1 MARGTQGPLD
11 PDQLVGEYRLYDR
24 AVDIVSIYHWLFT
37 GTKELPATVEHFER
51 YPRVPTDAGS
61 VVTPDFTFLF
71 KDGRGIAAE
80 IANIAL
86 HDGSVES
93 LCRQLDKYSR
103 LTHLPDAQGGLSPV
117 RVLDVVYL
125 TPIET
130 ASAAV
135 RRVCAERLDS
145 PDHWYKPARRPVVI
159 QFAASPDFYVL
170 QFWPDKSVNGSLEPG
185 GDANYCNFEDMK
197 VKPGHFAANKVKFGF
212 MNDPVKPLYL
222 ATRLWTSIFPSRFGT
237 DGVFEASGTE
247 ITRVVQDQYGIV
259 RSTDVDAA
267 MAILRVA
274 GLATE
279 KDGVWRVR
287 RRNLR
292 PIASDIHAAI
302 AKMID
307 QGPPTS
313 KKRKRSSHDSPP
325 LFEFDEMAGEAT
337 A

>member
-1 MARGTQGPLD
+1 MARGTKGPLD
-11 PDQLVGEYRLYDR
+11 PDALVSDFRLYDR

-37 GTKELPATVEHFER
+37 STKELPSTVEHFER
-51 YPRVPTDAGS
+51 YPRVPGDGGS
-61 VVTPDFTFLF
+61 VVTPDFTVLF

-93 LCRQLDKYSR
+93 LCRQLEKYSR
-103 LTHLPDAQGGLSPV
+103 LTELPNAQGGFSPV
-117 RVLDVVYL
+117 QALDVIFL

-135 RRVCAERLDS
+135 RRVCAERLDA

-159 QFAASPDFYVL
+159 QFAASSDFYVL
-170 QFWPDKSVNGSLEPG
+170 QFWPDRSVNGALEPSE
-185 GDANYCNFEDMK
+185 DANYCDFDDLK
-197 VKPGHFAANKVKFGF
+197 VRPDHFAPNKVKYGF

-222 ATRLWTSIFPSRFGT
+222 ATRLWTSVFPSRFGT
-237 DGVFEASGTE
+237 NDVFEATADE
-247 ITRVVQDQYGIV
+247 ITRVVQDQYGII
-259 RSTDVDAA
+259 RANDVDAA

-274 GLATE
+274 GLASE
-279 KDGVWRVR
+279 KDDVWRVR

-292 PIASDIHAAI
+292 PIASDVHAAI
-302 AKMID
+302 ARLID
-307 QGPPTS
+307 QGPSPS
-313 KKRKRSSHDSPP
+313 RRKARTNDGPP
-325 LFEFDEMAGEAT
+325 LFEFDDAGAVT